1 MSLATVYSRALIGVE
16 AVEVTVETHL
26 SNGLPGF
33 AIVGLPETAVK
44 ESKERVRSAVL
55 NAGLDFPDRRITVN
69 LAPADLPKSGGRYDL
84 AIALSILAASGQ
96 IQREALQGLEILG
109 ELALDGSVRRLKGI
123 IPAIL
128 AARDDGREI
137 LLPLANLH
145 ELALVGYSKGKC
157 LESLAAYVAHLANN
171 SSLPGC
177 DSFDLPPPEESHP
190 LQSFCE
196 IRGQQ
201 LAKRAVQVA
210 ASGGHHLLMVGP
222 PGSGKTMLAQTL
234 AGLLPPLTTAEA
246 LEVAAIKSVVSLEL
260 DGANWLRRP
269 LRSPHH
275 SATGVALVGGGNRAN
290 PGEVSLAH
298 RGVLFLDELTEFK
311 QGVLD
316 SLREPLESG
325 EISISRANYRVTFPA
340 RFQLLA
346 AMNPCPC
353 GYSGDIRH
361 ECRCSPERIRT
372 YLGKLSGP
380 LIDRLD
386 LIVEVPAL
394 SQAEL
399 LEQNPDTT
407 DWNLIRQR
415 IAQCRLRQT
424 ERAGKLNAALNSA
437 ELEHYCKLD
446 RALRL
451 KFSLAVEKL
460 GLSARA
466 IHRLIKVARTIAD
479 YENNEL
485 IRQPHLWEALSL
497 RKSSFLHSALR

>member
-1 MSLATVYSRALIGVE
+1 MSLATVYSRALIGIE

-55 NAGLDFPDRRITVN
+55 NAGLDFPARRITVN
-69 LAPADLPKSGGRYDL
+69 LAPADLPKAGGRYDL

-96 IQREALQGLEILG
+96 IQCEALQGLEILG

-128 AARDDGREI
+128 AARADGREI

-157 LESLAAYVAHLANN
+157 LESLAAFVAHLANH

-177 DSFDLPPPEESHP
+177 DSFDLLPAEESHP
-190 LQSFCE
+190 LPSFSD

-353 GYSGDIRH
+353 GHAGDTQH
-361 ECRCSPERIRT
+361 ACSCSPDRISR
-372 YLGKLSGP
+372 YVSKLSGP
-380 LIDRLD
+380 LLDRLD
-386 LIVEVPAL
+386 LMIEVPAL
-394 SQAEL
+394 SPAEL
-399 LEQNPDTT
+399 LEPAQQETNWDA
-407 DWNLIRQR
+407 IRRQVAHSR
-415 IAQCRLRQT
+415 RVQLLRN
-424 ERAGKLNAALNSA
+424 GKLNADLGVEELQQICALPR
-437 ELEHYCKLD
+437 KQ
-446 RALRL
+446 RAL
-451 KFSLAVEKL
+451 LARTMQKL
-460 GLSARA
+460 GMSARTT
-466 IHRLIKVARTIAD
+466 HRIIKVARTIAD
-479 YENNEL
+479 FEQRAQITTGDL
-485 IRQPHLWEALSL
+485 LEAISYRRCQLLRSL
-497 RKSSFLHSALR
+497 KH